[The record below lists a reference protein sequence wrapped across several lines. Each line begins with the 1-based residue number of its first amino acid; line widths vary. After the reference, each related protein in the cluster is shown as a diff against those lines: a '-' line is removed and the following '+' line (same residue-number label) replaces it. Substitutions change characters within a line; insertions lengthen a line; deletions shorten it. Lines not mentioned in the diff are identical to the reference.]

1 MDEFV
6 ETMDG
11 VLELGVEDRA
21 TGAAAATIGESTTG
35 TAEEELLREMDMG
48 FAKFVAS
55 ATEVEQQTRQKIAM
69 MTKCSERQKELI
81 LAPLAKF
88 GRELLER
95 FEEMGGDEWPRS
107 VLRVMRKF
115 GLERGGKEEKK
126 KIEAQM
132 EKLKEQHRMAEEN
145 VERLKKALK
154 EERKVAEGNKSNLQH
169 CTGEFENLW
178 QENDEEVQERCRRR
192 GGAYECSRRSSGK
205 EEARGAEGKR
215 FDDNLSENWRAKVE
229 EWEMESRSSR
239 NSGMREM
246 VQFMSRMMK
255 SSALPEPKTFDGS
268 GEFGEFKRAF
278 LLKYQHVTDGD
289 DELVA
294 ILEEKFLKDFEKKIR
309 KRQGDRKAEAL
320 NEFEELKKKQGQRMW
335 EYLLEVEKWSRMGF
349 PEVGDEALSQMRT
362 TKLMK
367 ALNDVVLQQENKK
380 LRENGLKKG
389 YGSSPRGKK
398 EAVWKGD
405 RLADPAKESH
415 NREGGFINP
424 NRKCFRCGGMGHMS
438 RQCTSKPVQN
448 VKAREEDAVK
458 SVGAE
463 IVEIVEMLGQ
473 RRRIVID
480 SGAVVSVMS
489 TGAWNSLKKGCPS
502 WEKEVEMLEKP
513 SFTLVDASKMNMPV
527 KEQVKIDIGVR
538 GRRALVV
545 FQLVENEADI
555 FLLGT
560 NAFGSVGVEL
570 KWKAERSVALAA
582 EKLRVPPQSCAQI
595 MVKVEADLGNNV
607 LLESKEEWVPTS
619 LCSKNENG
627 NLTVLVSNWKDEPL
641 LIKKNHVIG
650 VVTREW
656 ELLESKRN
664 KAVNMLDLKRKVPLK
679 GNRRND
685 EVWRIL
691 VENGEVPDGN
701 IRRIASEFIDVF
713 AIEDSELTQT
723 DKVQCEIELE
733 KENPIRQKCR
743 PVPLALQ
750 EKVKV
755 MLEDMETRKV
765 IRKCRSPWASPVVL
779 VKKKDGSIRMCV
791 DYRKLNTVIKLNA
804 HPLPHIESTLQALGE
819 KKWFTTLDLMAG
831 YWQIPMEKQS
841 KEKTAFVVLN
851 EQYQFEVMPFG
862 LATSPAI
869 FQAAMEQVLGD
880 WIGKSVFVYIDDIL
894 IASKTERR
902 IRECGLKLKAQKCK
916 IAQRSVEYL
925 GHMIDEKGIR
935 TDEKKVN
942 KMENFP
948 VPKYRKELHSFLGLC
963 VYYRNFVL
971 NFLAIAAPLTPLTS
985 PKVPWRWTDE
995 QQEAFEELKK
1005 KMTTAP

>member
-1 MDEFV
+1 MDEFM

-11 VLELGVEDRA
+11 VVEELVVDERR
-21 TGAAAATIGESTTG
+21 TGTKAAAATTGESTTG
-35 TAEEELLREMDMG
+35 TAEEELLREMDMVSLKVMRKRIKG

-55 ATEVEQQTRQKIAM
+55 ATEVEQQTREKIVM

-81 LAPLAKF
+81 LAPVAKF

-107 VLRVMRKF
+107 VLRVMREF
-115 GLERGGKEEKK
+115 GVESVEELREACGQAARFREQGDSKDKLKKKLENQNNERILLQEAWKEEKK
-126 KIEAQM
+126 TLMEQM
-132 EKLKEQHRMAEEN
+132 KKLEEQKKVAEES

-154 EERKVAEGNKSNLQH
+154 EEKKAAEGLKSNLQH
-169 CTGEFENLW
+169 CTGEFENVGEENW
-178 QENDEEVQERCRRR
+178 EQNIQEPYRRR
-192 GGAYECSRRSSGK
+192 GGACGRSKTSSAK
-205 EEARGAEGKR
+205 EEEGAEGKR
-215 FDDNLSENWRAKVE
+215 IDDYLGESWRGKVE
-229 EWEMESRSSR
+229 DWEMESRSSR
-239 NSGMREM
+239 SSGMKEM
-246 VQFMSRMMK
+246 VQCMSRMMK

-278 LLKYQHVTDGD
+278 LLKYQQVTEGD

-294 ILEEKFLKDFEKKIR
+294 ILEEKFLKGAAKTLFQSLPKRYERSLKALFEEFEKKLR

-320 NEFEELKKKQGQRMW
+320 NEFEELKKKHGQKMW
-335 EYLLEVEKWSRMGF
+335 EYLLEVEKWSRTAF
-349 PEVGDEALSQMRT
+349 PEVGDETLSQMRT

-367 ALNDVVLQQENKK
+367 AVREDDTLHKMLIMKRLEVPLAQQYEQLKDIVLQQENEKF
-380 LRENGLKKG
+380 REQGLKKG
-389 YGSSPRGKK
+389 YGSSSKGNKDP
-398 EAVWKGD
+398 VWKGN
-405 RLADPAKESH
+405 RLADPVKESQ
-415 NREGGFINP
+415 NKEGGHINF

-448 VKAREEDAVK
+448 VKARKEDAVK

-489 TGAWNSLKKGCPS
+489 TGAWNRLKKECPS
-502 WEKEVEMLEKP
+502 WEKEVEMLAKP

-560 NAFGSVGVEL
+560 NAFESVGVEL
-570 KWKAERSVALAA
+570 KWKAERSVAMAA

-641 LIKKNHVIG
+641 LIKKNHSRKE
-650 VVTREW
+650 TR
-656 ELLESKRN
+656 
-664 KAVNMLDLKRKVPLK
+664 AVNMLDWIEKVPLK

-701 IRRIASEFIDVF
+701 IRRIVSEFSDVF
-713 AIEDSELTQT
+713 AIEESELTQT
-723 DKVQCEIELE
+723 DMVQCEIELE

-831 YWQIPMEKQS
+831 YWQIPMEEKS

-869 FQAAMEQVLGD
+869 FQAAMEQ
-880 WIGKSVFVYIDDIL
+880 
-894 IASKTERR
+894 
-902 IRECGLKLKAQKCK
+902 
-916 IAQRSVEYL
+916 
-925 GHMIDEKGIR
+925 
-935 TDEKKVN
+935 
-942 KMENFP
+942 
-948 VPKYRKELHSFLGLC
+948 
-963 VYYRNFVL
+963 
-971 NFLAIAAPLTPLTS
+971 
-985 PKVPWRWTDE
+985 
-995 QQEAFEELKK
+995 
-1005 KMTTAP
+1005 